1 MGKRFEGVVK
11 KEKRDWGEKVKS
23 GERGRGEESK
33 RARE

>member
-11 KEKRDWGEKVKS
+11 KEKREWGEKVKR
-23 GERGRGEESK
+23 GERGRREEGK